1 MLLLEKYPTYIYINS
16 YEVLY
21 LLKNLNTQSTKLQ
34 KMENHLTKLSPY
46 GALYSLSSRL
56 MVLDV
61 DYEKCE
67 PTSPKSLQEEVPPP
81 EEQLSKNLVDYLGQR
96 GG

>member
-1 MLLLEKYPTYIYINS
+1 
-16 YEVLY
+16 
-21 LLKNLNTQSTKLQ
+21 
-34 KMENHLTKLSPY
+34 MENHLTKLSPY

-67 PTSPKSLQEEVPPP
+67 PTSPKSLQEETPPP

-96 GG
+96 IVIHRVTYDISKPLVLKQHNTFIHQTH